1 LLPHAFFASLLAVP
15 SKNIPKSLRR
25 SSISD
30 YYQSWNEVPVFVD
43 PRMITLAREAQGW
56 NQTQLAALLGV
67 TQGYLS
73 KIETGNAEVS
83 EQLLADLAH
92 HLETPT
98 SLFSYAGATA
108 PIEVTCLHHRRRAS
122 TMSAPTKKRI
132 EALARLTR
140 ISVEELTKTVRISTD
155 KEIDRPGVTGLT
167 PTECA
172 QVVREHLE
180 IPDGPIHKL
189 LSYVEGAGV
198 LVVHRP
204 LGTASQDAVSTW
216 PDGGAPMMIVNTGLS
231 PDRERFTIAHEL
243 GHLVMHGAPGDDQE
257 TEANDFASE
266 LLAPAEQIRSD
277 LAGLGRRDIGRLMQ
291 LKTKWGMSI
300 AALVRRA
307 WAIGELSEEAYKGYQ
322 IQLTKLGWRQAEP
335 GHVPAEEATLVRR
348 VIDARRQHESL
359 DEAALAAVALMEP
372 DHFRSVFLAADQAD
386 PKTEV
391 AISA

>member
-1 LLPHAFFASLLAVP
+1 M
-15 SKNIPKSLRR
+15 
-25 SSISD
+25 
-30 YYQSWNEVPVFVD
+30 FVD

-56 NQTQLAALLGV
+56 NQTHLAGLLDV

-73 KIETGNAEVS
+73 KIESGNAEVS
-83 EQLLADLAH
+83 DELLAKLAQ
-92 HLETPT
+92 HLETPAA
-98 SLFSYAGATA
+98 LFSYVGSAST
-108 PIEVTCLHHRRRAS
+108 IEVTCLHHRRRAS

-140 ISVEELTKTVRISTD
+140 ISVEELMKTVRITTD
-155 KEIDRPGVTGLT
+155 KSIPRRGDVDLT
-167 PTECA
+167 PA
-172 QVVREHLE
+172 DFARVVREYFA
-180 IPDGPIHKL
+180 IPDGPIENL
-189 LSYVEGAGV
+189 LSYVERAGV

-231 PDRERFTIAHEL
+231 PDRERFTVAHEL

-266 LLAPAEQIRSD
+266 LLAPAEQIRED
-277 LAGLGRRDIGRLMQ
+277 LVGLDRRDMGRLMR

-307 WAIGELSEEAYKGYQ
+307 WSIDELSDEDYKSYQ

-335 GHVPAEEATLVRR
+335 GHVPAEDATLVRR
-348 VIDARRQHESL
+348 VIEARRQHESL
-359 DEAALAAVALMEP
+359 DDDALAAIALMKPEQ
-372 DHFRSVFLAADQAD
+372 FRNVFLPADEAG

-391 AISA
+391 TISA